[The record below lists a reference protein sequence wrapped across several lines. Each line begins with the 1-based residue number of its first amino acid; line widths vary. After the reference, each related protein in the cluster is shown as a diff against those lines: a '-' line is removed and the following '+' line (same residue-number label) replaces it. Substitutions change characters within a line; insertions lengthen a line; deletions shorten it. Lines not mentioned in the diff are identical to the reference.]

1 MKVSYDAEADVLSLT
16 TGIAPETSASLLDD
30 PDIVVDL
37 AEADGH
43 DIVGIAVMWASA
55 YLPLKKGYDPETD
68 TLLLGTKNPAPDLI
82 TERDDFVGY
91 WRVDEDEPH
100 SFMDPVGVLIRNAS
114 KHLAQVTANYDAK
127 MSGGQM
133 KYDVIV
139 IGGGSAGSVVAA
151 RLSENPNLSVLLLEA
166 GPDYPDPENLPDD
179 IRLGHTRTAEAPDSK
194 HNWALTG
201 ILSEEQGPAHV
212 AQGKVIG
219 GGGSINGQ
227 VFLRGLPEDFDLWV
241 EQGAREWTYL
251 DVLPFYRKMETDLDI
266 QDDFHG
272 TDGPLPIT
280 RRNNDGNWPAIQ
292 QVFHS
297 ACLEAGHGT
306 AADMNGPEHLGV
318 TLVPMNN
325 MNGVRMS
332 TALTHLSPAR
342 HRLNLTVRGGVFVR
356 RILFDGNRAVGVEAE
371 SGGDTFVVEAD
382 RIVLSAGALKSPHIL
397 MLSGVGPRD
406 QLAEFGI
413 PLVHEAPGVGQN
425 LWNHAITTVSY
436 KVKDGTVLAADNLG
450 TRIALRYT
458 AEGSPH
464 VSDMMMTTSSMF
476 NALTG
481 ETIDDGTAR
490 VSCVLELPEGSGW
503 VRLASAD
510 PGVQPSFN
518 YRYFEHPE
526 DIRRLRDGV
535 RMAAAMLET
544 QAYSG
549 INEGRIAPT
558 DEVLNDDEQLD
569 LWMKRTVSSA
579 RHVSGTCKIG
589 LDDDPMAV
597 VDQHCKVRGIDG
609 VWVADSSV
617 IPRVPRANTNAT
629 AIMIG
634 ERVADWL
641 S

>member
-1 MKVSYDAEADVLSLT
+1 
-16 TGIAPETSASLLDD
+16 
-30 PDIVVDL
+30 
-37 AEADGH
+37 
-43 DIVGIAVMWASA
+43 
-55 YLPLKKGYDPETD
+55 
-68 TLLLGTKNPAPDLI
+68 
-82 TERDDFVGY
+82 
-91 WRVDEDEPH
+91 
-100 SFMDPVGVLIRNAS
+100 
-114 KHLAQVTANYDAK
+114 
-127 MSGGQM
+127 M
-133 KYDVIV
+133 KYDVVV

-151 RLSENPNLSVLLLEA
+151 RLSENPELSVLLLEA

-194 HNWALTG
+194 HNWALSG

-227 VFLRGLPEDFDLWV
+227 VFLRGLPEDFELWV
-241 EQGAREWTYL
+241 DKGAREWSYL
-251 DVLPFYRKMETDLDI
+251 DVLPYYRKMETDLDI

-280 RRNNDGNWPAIQ
+280 RRNNNGNWPAIQ
-292 QVFHS
+292 TVFHS

-306 AADMNGPEHLGV
+306 ASDMNGPEHVGIAP
-318 TLVPMNN
+318 VPMNN

-342 HRLNLTVRGGVFVR
+342 HRLNLTVRGEVFVR

-371 SGGDTFVVEAD
+371 SGGETFIVEAD
-382 RIVLSAGALKSPHIL
+382 KIVLSAGALKSPHIL

-406 QLAEFGI
+406 QLDQFGI
-413 PLVHEAPGVGQN
+413 PVVHAAPGVGQN
-425 LWNHAITTVSY
+425 LCNHAITTISF
-436 KVKDGTVLAADNLG
+436 KVRDGVQLAADNLG

-458 AEGSPH
+458 AEGSRH
-464 VSDMMMTTSSMF
+464 VSDMMLTTSSVF

-481 ETIDDGTAR
+481 EVMDDGTAR
-490 VSCVLELPEGSGW
+490 VSCVLELPEGNGW
-503 VRLASAD
+503 VRLASPD
-510 PGVQPSFN
+510 PTVQPSFN

-535 RMAAAMLET
+535 RKAAGMLET
-544 QAYSG
+544 DAYKDVCD
-549 INEGRIAPT
+549 GRIAPT
-558 DEVLNDDEQLD
+558 DEVLNDDDNLD

-589 LDDDPMAV
+589 TDDDSMSV
-597 VDQHCKVRGIDG
+597 VDQHCKVKGIEG

-617 IPRVPRANTNAT
+617 MPIVPRANTNAS

-634 ERVADWL
+634 ERVAEWL

>member
-1 MKVSYDAEADVLSLT
+1 
-16 TGIAPETSASLLDD
+16 
-30 PDIVVDL
+30 
-37 AEADGH
+37 
-43 DIVGIAVMWASA
+43 
-55 YLPLKKGYDPETD
+55 
-68 TLLLGTKNPAPDLI
+68 
-82 TERDDFVGY
+82 
-91 WRVDEDEPH
+91 
-100 SFMDPVGVLIRNAS
+100 
-114 KHLAQVTANYDAK
+114 
-127 MSGGQM
+127 M

-151 RLSENPNLSVLLLEA
+151 RLSENPRTSVLLLEA

-227 VFLRGLPEDFDLWV
+227 VFLRGLPEDFELWV
-241 EQGAREWTYL
+241 EQGAREWSYL
-251 DVLPFYRKMETDLDI
+251 DVLPYYRKMETDLDI

-292 QVFHS
+292 KVFHA

-306 AADMNGPEHLGV
+306 AADMNGPDHLGV
-318 TLVPMNN
+318 TQVPMNN

-342 HRLNLTVRGGVFVR
+342 HRLNLTVRGEVFVR
-356 RILFDGNRAVGVEAE
+356 RIVFDGNKAIGVEAE
-371 SGGDTFVVEAD
+371 SGGETFIVEAD
-382 RIVLSAGALKSPHIL
+382 KIVLSAGALKSPHIL
-397 MLSGVGPRD
+397 MLSGVGPLD
-406 QLAEFGI
+406 QLDEFGI
-413 PLVHEAPGVGQN
+413 PVVHEAPGVGQN

-436 KVKDGTVLAADNLG
+436 KVKEGTVLAADNLG

-510 PGVQPSFN
+510 PTQQPSFN

-526 DIRRLRDGV
+526 DTRRLRDGV
-535 RMAAAMLET
+535 RMAATMLET
-544 QAYSG
+544 EAYSD
-549 INEGRIAPT
+549 ICEGRIAPT
-558 DEVLNDDEQLD
+558 DDVLNDDDQLD
-569 LWMKRTVSSA
+569 LWMKRTVGSA

-597 VDQHCKVRGIDG
+597 VDQHCKVRGIEG

-617 IPRVPRANTNAT
+617 IPRVPRANTNAS

>member
-1 MKVSYDAEADVLSLT
+1 
-16 TGIAPETSASLLDD
+16 
-30 PDIVVDL
+30 
-37 AEADGH
+37 
-43 DIVGIAVMWASA
+43 
-55 YLPLKKGYDPETD
+55 
-68 TLLLGTKNPAPDLI
+68 
-82 TERDDFVGY
+82 
-91 WRVDEDEPH
+91 
-100 SFMDPVGVLIRNAS
+100 
-114 KHLAQVTANYDAK
+114 
-127 MSGGQM
+127 M

-139 IGGGSAGSVVAA
+139 IGGGSAGSVVAS
-151 RLSENPNLSVLLLEA
+151 RLSEDPGLSILLLEA

-179 IRLGHTRTAEAPDSK
+179 IRLGHTRTAEAPDSR
-194 HNWALTG
+194 HNWALRG
-201 ILSEEQGPAHV
+201 ILSEEQGPTHV

-227 VFLRGLPEDFDLWV
+227 VFLRGLPEDFELWV
-241 EQGAREWTYL
+241 EKGAHEWTYL

-272 TDGPLPIT
+272 TEGPLPIS
-280 RRNNDGNWPAIQ
+280 RRINDGNWPAIQ
-292 QVFHS
+292 TIFHN

-306 AADMNGPEHLGV
+306 ASDMNGPEHLGV
-318 TLVPMNN
+318 APVPMNN

-342 HRLNLTVRGGVFVR
+342 HRLNLTVRGEVFVR
-356 RILFDGNRAVGVEAE
+356 RILFEGNRAVGVEVE
-371 SGGDTFVVEAD
+371 SGGEAFVVEAEK
-382 RIVLSAGALKSPHIL
+382 IVLSAGALKSPHIL
-397 MLSGVGPRD
+397 MLSGVGPQE
-406 QLAEFGI
+406 QLNEFGI
-413 PLVHEAPGVGQN
+413 PVVHEAPGVGQN

-436 KVKDGTVLAADNLG
+436 RVKEGTTLAADNLG

-458 AEGSPH
+458 AEGSRH

-510 PGVQPSFN
+510 PTEQPYFN

-526 DIRRLRDGV
+526 DTRRLRDGV
-535 RMAAAMLET
+535 RLAAAMLET
-544 QAYSG
+544 QAYQD

-558 DEVLNDDEQLD
+558 DEVLNDDDSLD

-589 LDDDPMAV
+589 PDSDPMAV
-597 VDQHCKVRGIDG
+597 VDQHCKVKGIGG
-609 VWVADSSV
+609 VWIADSSV
-617 IPRVPRANTNAT
+617 MPIVPRANTNAT

-641 S
+641 SQ